1 MSKYAQTNKLKKG
14 TRVVLRNGWQAVLED
29 NKRGSIRMATVEG
42 FYTEM
47 GSIYAHD
54 IAGYK
59 EGDFWIQL
67 PYIGENFLELLM
79 RKAA

>member
-1 MSKYAQTNKLKKG
+1 MSKFAETNKLKKG
-14 TRVVLRNGWQAVLED
+14 TRVVLRNGWEAVLED
-29 NKRGSIRMATVEG
+29 NKKGSIRMATVEG

-59 EGDFWIQL
+59 EGDFWVKL

>member
-1 MSKYAQTNKLKKG
+1 MSKFAETNKLKKG
-14 TRVVLRNGWQAVLED
+14 TRIVLRNGWEAVLED

-59 EGDFWIQL
+59 DGDFWVKL